1 MLVRHVRGL
10 LRNASA
16 EAMLKLASCLLLKR
30 KCHKMYGTS
39 SRSKAKYDGDAKDMF
54 GVFTMAGSLIFLW
67 ECCWL
72 LWQSGNLQS
81 SVLVGLWMLLEEAC
95 NLFAFAAV

>member
-1 MLVRHVRGL
+1 MLVRHVRGQ

-54 GVFTMAGSLIFLW
+54 SVFSMGGKPDSSMGMLLAAMAK
-67 ECCWL
+67 
-72 LWQSGNLQS
+72 SGNLQS
-81 SVLVGLWMLLEEAC
+81 SVLVFDLG
-95 NLFAFAAV
+95 